1 MDVNG
6 GMQMSNTFPQRRND
20 VFHFVLKRKNRIE
33 KKPGNMKDVIPSNS
47 RFKTFKIVRFKFGSL
62 NFLRKSLDRKQ
73 NHTTSL
79 LGSENINFA
88 RIY

>member
-1 MDVNG
+1 
-6 GMQMSNTFPQRRND
+6 MQMSNTFPQRRND

-47 RFKTFKIVRFKFGSL
+47 LFKTFKIVRFKFGSL
-62 NFLRKSLDRKQ
+62 NFLRKSLDRQQ

-79 LGSENINFA
+79 LSSENINFA